1 MIRNTFQLIPGVGP
15 WRERD
20 FWARGILTWDDF
32 PLGAAAVGISR
43 RMDAVARVRIEES
56 REALANR
63 DLKGVDGWDAVILWR
78 IFRSDSDLEALR
90 FLVEYN
96 LYDSLQLKTL
106 VEKLYNRGV
115 DLLGCEAPRVSVFDR
130 GEVLYDL
137 SKLLLGLGP
146 PEREPRLRAQL
157 RSERRV
163 LP

>member
-1 MIRNTFQLIPGVGP
+1 
-15 WRERD
+15 
-20 FWARGILTWDDF
+20 
-32 PLGAAAVGISR
+32 
-43 RMDAVARVRIEES
+43 
-56 REALANR
+56 
-63 DLKGVDGWDAVILWR
+63 VDGWDAVILWR